1 MPKRKS
7 TYTSSHR
14 RYYQNKI
21 RPFRKWKEATI
32 WHQCAFCGMI
42 TQKEKFENP
51 EAQFVMKSFKR
62 WGRRFEIYINEDN
75 FLEYMELVGRRAL
88 RFLQICAIKGLI
100 TREEIASV
108 FDLYTEQKSE
118 TILPMSVISGAET
131 HSLINLSQRK
141 THSPNKLNKTFAIAK
156 PTKVMTIARTK

>member
-1 MPKRKS
+1 MGRKEVNK
-7 TYTSSHR
+7 
-14 RYYQNKI
+14 RYYDRKI
-21 RPFRKWKEATI
+21 KPFRKWKSSTI

-42 TQKEKFENP
+42 TRKEKFENE
-51 EAQFVMKSFKR
+51 EAEFGMKSFKR
-62 WGRRFEIYINEDN
+62 WGNRFEIYINEKD

-108 FDLYTEQKSE
+108 FDLFTEQKSE
-118 TILPMSVISGAET
+118 TILPMRVISGAET
-131 HSLINLSQRK
+131 HSLISLSQRR
-141 THSPNKLNKTFAIAK
+141 THSPNKINKTFAIAK